1 MTTAA
6 AEKCPW
12 KRGQDKSRQCA
23 ARSGICFYLA
33 FSSLLQCLP
42 HPPNVRAGING
53 LIRLLFSHIAQIGDG
68 LLGLG
73 RLSPQ

>member
-33 FSSLLQCLP
+33 FLLLPQCLSR
-42 HPPNVRAGING
+42 PPNVLGGINA
-53 LIRLLFSHIAQIGDG
+53 LIRLLFSHIAQVGDG
-68 LLGLG
+68 WLELGDL
-73 RLSPQ
+73 RP